1 MYYVGMFLVTRT
13 GKVMV
18 LDENTSK
25 VHLCDCGTTKNNVG
39 ETIRGLEA
47 DFAFTAALAKVLRNL
62 E

>member
-1 MYYVGMFLVTRT
+1 
-13 GKVMV
+13 MV

-25 VHLCDCGTTKNNVG
+25 VHLCDCRTTKNNVG

-47 DFAFTAALAKVLRNL
+47 DFAFTAALGKVLRKL

>member
-13 GKVMV
+13 GKVIV

-25 VHLCDCGTTKNNVG
+25 VRLCDCGTTANNVG
-39 ETIRGLEA
+39 ETIWVLEA
-47 DFAFTAALAKVLRNL
+47 DFAFATALAKVLRKL